1 MAFTAQDLEAIDR
14 AIASGE
20 LTVRMDNGRMVTM
33 RAMSELLQARATI
46 LAGVAAAQ
54 ASTPPRAYPRHQ
66 LADFSD

>member
-20 LTVRMDNGRMVTM
+20 LTVRIDNGRMVTM
-33 RAMSELLQARATI
+33 RSMSELLQARATI
-46 LAGVAAAQ
+46 MAGMVAAQ
-54 ASTPPRAYPRHQ
+54 AGAQSRAYPRHQ